1 MLAKLI
7 KNLKGIL
14 GRDEPADILP
24 PQTQLP
30 RQAQPARMPAPEPQ
44 IIAEAQEEATF
55 QLDLPRRKAPPRP
68 EPDLSGRVESVN
80 DHETRLIMST
90 EATQEL
96 LALTEDVIEKMDG
109 EGFDPYNHTETGS
122 FTPTAWDKNTRR

>member
-30 RQAQPARMPAPEPQ
+30 RQAQPARIPEPEPQ
-44 IIAEAQEEATF
+44 VIAETQEAATF
-55 QLDLPRRKAPPRP
+55 QLDLPRRT
-68 EPDLSGRVESVN
+68 ESL
-80 DHETRLIMST
+80 R
-90 EATQEL
+90 
-96 LALTEDVIEKMDG
+96 
-109 EGFDPYNHTETGS
+109 
-122 FTPTAWDKNTRR
+122 